1 MSDDIVWRLEGE
13 GSPRAL
19 YAPLLLVEA
28 ADEIKRL
35 REHIAQQQLD
45 IVTLGLEVGKLRE
58 VLKQYACRC
67 SSPCWY
73 PKDNSSCGLNAKRA
87 TE

>member
-1 MSDDIVWRLEGE
+1 MSDDLIE
-13 GSPRAL
+13 
-19 YAPLLLVEA
+19 
-28 ADEIKRL
+28 RL

-45 IVTLGLEVGKLRE
+45 IVTLGQEVGRLRE
-58 VLKQYACRC
+58 VLKQYVCQC